1 MDHHLTADLN
11 VLSTLIVHL
20 KLHVS
25 TENVKTP
32 ALASVE
38 EMHTAESEIM
48 CQFVP
53 VIKASL
59 ETHSQVAT
67 DHQQP
72 HQDQK
77 SLIPVDQVL
86 VASMLSA
93 EKEMV
98 LLLVYAFLVSM
109 EIPTLNASQNAQL
122 TQNAPQTKP
131 VSIKNVSTLVQEFVE
146 PMLHVQSRITIHHAH
161 VTLAI
166 LETHSDT
173 AQELQLYLFQQKL
186 SIHAFHLPVDQMQ
199 FVMKETEQPLVNV
212 FQTTL
217 EIHMLPADQS
227 VLSTQ
232 IVHQAKH
239 VNNFTAL
246 THVQEHVE

>member
-1 MDHHLTADLN
+1 MDHHQTADLN
-11 VLSTLIVHL
+11 VLSTLTVPL
-20 KLHVS
+20 RLHAS
-25 TENVKTP
+25 TENVKIP

-48 CQFVP
+48 CQFVS
-53 VIKASL
+53 VTKDSL
-59 ETHSQVAT
+59 ETHSQAAT
-67 DHQQP
+67 DQQQP

-77 SLIPVDQVL
+77 LLIPADQVL
-86 VASMLSA
+86 VASMLSV

-98 LLLVYAFLVSM
+98 LLLAHVFLVSM
-109 EIPTLNASQNAQL
+109 EIPMFNANQSAQLIQNAQQARL
-122 TQNAPQTKP
+122 
-131 VSIKNVSTLVQEFVE
+131 VSIRNVLTLVQEFVE
-146 PMLHVQSRITIHHAH
+146 PMHLVLSRITIHHAH
-161 VTLAI
+161 VI
-166 LETHSDT
+166 QDIQETHSDT
-173 AQELQLYLFQQKL
+173 AQELQLYLSLQKL

-199 FVMKETEQPLVNV
+199 FAMREIEQPPVNV

-227 VLSTQ
+227 VLLTQ

>member
-1 MDHHLTADLN
+1 MFLF
-11 VLSTLIVHL
+11 
-20 KLHVS
+20 
-25 TENVKTP
+25 
-32 ALASVE
+32 AS
-38 EMHTAESEIM
+38 
-48 CQFVP
+48 
-53 VIKASL
+53 VIKALL
-59 ETHSQVAT
+59 EILLPHAT
-67 DHQQP
+67 DQLQL

-77 SLIPVDQVL
+77 SLIPADQVL
-86 VASMLSA
+86 VASMQSA
-93 EKEMV
+93 EREMV
-98 LLLVYAFLVSM
+98 LLPVLAFLVCL
-109 EIPTLNASQNAQL
+109 EIPMCNANQSVQL
-122 TQNAPQTKP
+122 IQNAPQTRP
-131 VSIKNVSTLVQEFVE
+131 VSTKNVSTPVQEFVE

-173 AQELQLYLFQQKL
+173 AQELQLYQFLQKL

-199 FVMKETEQPLVNV
+199 FATRETEQPPVNV

-217 EIHMLPADQS
+217 ETHMLPADQS